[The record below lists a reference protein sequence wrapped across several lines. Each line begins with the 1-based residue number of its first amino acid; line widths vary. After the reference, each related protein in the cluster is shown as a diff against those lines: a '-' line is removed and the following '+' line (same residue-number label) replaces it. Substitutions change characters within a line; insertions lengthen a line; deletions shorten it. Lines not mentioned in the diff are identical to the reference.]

1 MWPTTKTTTRCCV
14 VHAAG
19 IHFLEWNVFF
29 VISWQ
34 QHELNSLNSLH
45 LWLLGENILNETVR
59 TVATVIDASQL
70 LAPSGVHQRLRGND
84 KERRHTYRN
93 AFKLLKEIYKIATD
107 GNYVEM
113 AKKETID
120 WRLTY
125 RKYQIDR
132 HGDRLLLS
140 TRCRLIT
147 PGRLIYCLS
156 LCTALSSVLFSISQ
170 CNRLYIHYIVYIPF
184 RFLFRSFFLFF

>member
-1 MWPTTKTTTRCCV
+1 M
-14 VHAAG
+14 
-19 IHFLEWNVFF
+19 
-29 VISWQ
+29 
-34 QHELNSLNSLH
+34 
-45 LWLLGENILNETVR
+45 NETVR

-125 RKYQIDR
+125 IENVKEPLIGMAIGCCIYPPVIV
-132 HGDRLLLS
+132 LLL
-140 TRCRLIT
+140 R
-147 PGRLIYCLS
+147 GLIYILPFTVY
-156 LCTALSSVLFSISQ
+156 TALFSVLFSISL
-170 CNRLYIHYIVYIPF
+170 CTGSIYTIV
-184 RFLFRSFFLFF
+184 